1 MSRQFRSKARVKAKI
16 TENRTKAAVFEI
28 YHLSD
33 SVAVVRFCWVKCR
46 VSDNAYIPTSEM
58 ACKRKK
64 VLTKVRKSTGK
75 RGHDREGPCQRA
87 SPEEPPWAGGSVC
100 VLSLSGRLRFHL
112 SATRLV
118 QGPTRKLKA
127 FESSLRRSPCLL
139 RSRDPDAHRSD
150 RRERGSPAAQRS
162 EQPGPT
168 EARRGGRGAISCP
181 LRRSISEVRNNGG
194 SGVFTGVFICP
205 S

>member
-1 MSRQFRSKARVKAKI
+1 MKY
-16 TENRTKAAVFEI
+16 T
-28 YHLSD
+28 HLSD
-33 SVAVVRFCWVKCR
+33 SVAVVRFRWVKCR

-75 RGHDREGPCQRA
+75 RGHDREGPCHWP
-87 SPEEPPWAGGSVC
+87 SPEEPPWDGGSVR
-100 VLSLSGRLRFHL
+100 VPSLSGRLRFHL

-118 QGPTRKLKA
+118 EGLNRGLTAVKP
-127 FESSLRRSPCLL
+127 FLRRSPCLL
-139 RSRDPDAHRSD
+139 RSRDPDAHRSATTS
-150 RRERGSPAAQRS
+150 REEARQPGMATGGSHRPGS
-162 EQPGPT
+162 PGPT

-194 SGVFTGVFICP
+194 SGVFAGVFICP

>member
-1 MSRQFRSKARVKAKI
+1 MRY
-16 TENRTKAAVFEI
+16 T
-28 YHLSD
+28 HPSD
-33 SVAVVRFCWVKCR
+33 SVAFLRFCWVKCR

-75 RGHDREGPCQRA
+75 RGHDRRGPCHRP
-87 SPEEPPWAGGSVC
+87 SPEEPPWDGGSVR
-100 VLSLSGRLRFHL
+100 VLSLSGRLRFDL

-118 QGPTRKLKA
+118 QGPNRKLTA
-127 FESSLRRSPCLL
+127 LESSLRRSSCLL
-139 RSRDPDAHRSD
+139 RSRDPDAHRSEATPSEEA
-150 RRERGSPAAQRS
+150 RQPGMATGGSHKPGS
-162 EQPGPT
+162 PGPT

-194 SGVFTGVFICP
+194 SGVFAGVFICP